1 MAALLTSS
9 GRTGKRS
16 AGDYLLGTAVSLP
29 HFCGVSYRDQHVE
42 GSPVGHRFAV
52 LVEDRPPL
60 TAGVVPDADGMV
72 VVGIA
77 VAFRIPVLRD
87 EENGL
92 RVGVDQAIF
101 DVGAIFSDTLGGSA
115 MDKHGFARLQGAY
128 VKGRSIRHRLGFPR
142 SIRRRSG
149 YRGVGSGETRVGPVD
164 VGYSDN
170 QNHYS

>member
-16 AGDYLLGTAVSLP
+16 AGDYLLVTAVSLP

-77 VAFRIPVLRD
+77 VAPRVPVLRD
-87 EENGL
+87 VEDGI
-92 RVGVDQAIF
+92 RVVVGQGIVE
-101 DVGAIFSDTLGGSA
+101 VGAV
-115 MDKHGFARLQGAY
+115 R
-128 VKGRSIRHRLGFPR
+128 
-142 SIRRRSG
+142 
-149 YRGVGSGETRVGPVD
+149 
-164 VGYSDN
+164 
-170 QNHYS
+170 